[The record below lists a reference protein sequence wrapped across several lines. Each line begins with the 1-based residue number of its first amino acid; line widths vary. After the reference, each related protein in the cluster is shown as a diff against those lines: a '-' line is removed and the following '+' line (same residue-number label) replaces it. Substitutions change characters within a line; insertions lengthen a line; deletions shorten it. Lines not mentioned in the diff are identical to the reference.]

1 MTAHPISC
9 FHTLNKASSA
19 NWSFTLS
26 YICKSRQLPP
36 ILSCNVGKRFSHYDT
51 LGVKSTA
58 SNEEIRNAYLKL
70 AQKNQPNLLGNYDSS
85 SMHKFLQVQAAF
97 DVLGNEKLKAEYDLK
112 HFKVKP
118 NQGFTMKGFN
128 KAYFISMLPAKPTFN
143 SVKRAISDVLPRPVH
158 KLIFIIYKSRWAKQI
173 CAVMF
178 VLIVFL
184 PVYIS
189 MNSRIKYSNS

>member
-1 MTAHPISC
+1 MNVHSLSC
-9 FHTLNKASSA
+9 FHTLNKASV

-26 YICKSRQLPP
+26 YLCKSRQLPH
-36 ILSCNVGKRFSHYDT
+36 ILSCNVGRRFSHYDT
-51 LGVKSTA
+51 LGVKPTA
-58 SNEEIRNAYLKL
+58 NNEEIRNAYLRL

-97 DVLGNEKLKAEYDLK
+97 DVLGNEKLKADYDLK
-112 HFKVKP
+112 HFKIKA

-143 SVKRAISDVLPRPVH
+143 SAKRAISDVLPRPVH
-158 KLIFIIYKSRWAKQI
+158 KLIFIVYKSRWTKQI

-178 VLIVFL
+178 VLIIFL
-184 PVYIS
+184 PVYIF
-189 MNSRIKYSNS
+189 MNNRIKYSNS